1 MEESAEIQRIRKV
14 MNCYNI
20 TSFAEFCRKIGYK
33 NGQYLTDI
41 KRKNGKIPPEFA
53 AKITETFPEISRL
66 WLIYGEGNMLAN
78 SIEQHNVNGDNI
90 GQQNNGV
97 PQADKQRDIIASQQR
112 TIEKL
117 TEQIGILIN
126 KLQ

>member
-1 MEESAEIQRIRKV
+1 MYNTDFQRLKRVAEYKKID
-14 MNCYNI
+14 
-20 TSFAEFCRKIGYK
+20 TFAEFSRLIGCK
-33 NGQYLTDI
+33 NQQIFTDI
-41 KRKNGKIPPEFA
+41 KRGKHKISSSFA
-53 AKITETFPEISRL
+53 QKIHDIYPDISMA
-66 WLIYGEGNMLAN
+66 WLLTGEGAMLTS

-90 GQQNNGV
+90 GQQNNGA